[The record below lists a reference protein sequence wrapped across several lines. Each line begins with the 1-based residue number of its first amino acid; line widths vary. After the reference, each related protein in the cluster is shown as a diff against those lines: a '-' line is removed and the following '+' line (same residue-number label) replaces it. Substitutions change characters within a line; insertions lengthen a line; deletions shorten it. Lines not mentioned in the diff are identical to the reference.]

1 MDIGGQ
7 LRAAK
12 DRLTQAGCDS
22 PRLDAELLLAHALG
36 LGRAQLYARW
46 EHRLSDEQQRVYLGL
61 VQRRVQREPLAYVVG
76 HKEFFGL
83 EFEVDRNVLIPR
95 PETELLVE
103 QAIRIAHQITPD
115 GDLKI
120 ADVGTGSGAI
130 AVSLAVSLP
139 DATVDAVDRSV
150 EALAVAA
157 RNCRRHGVDSR
168 VRLLRGHLLLALPE
182 PVDIVVANL
191 PYIGRSEFAIIAPEI
206 RLFEPAEALDGGE
219 EGLDLIRWLLE
230 QAVRQP
236 KPPRVILLEIGSTQ
250 GEAVLDMAG
259 KIFVGAEMLLFQ
271 DYAGLDRIVTV
282 KS

>member
-1 MDIGGQ
+1 MDIGKQ

-36 LGRAQLYARW
+36 LGRAQLCARW
-46 EHRLSDEQQRVYLGL
+46 EQLLSDEQQRVYYGL
-61 VQRRVQREPLAYVVG
+61 VQRRVQREPLAYIVG

-83 EFEVDRNVLIPR
+83 EFEVDRDVLIPR

-103 QAIRIAHQITPD
+103 QAIQIAHQIAPD
-115 GDLKI
+115 GELQV
-120 ADVGTGSGAI
+120 ADIGTGSGAI
-130 AVSLAVSLP
+130 AVSLAVSQP
-139 DATVDAVDRSV
+139 DATVDAVDWSV

-168 VRLLRGHLLLALPE
+168 VRLFRGDLLLALPE

-191 PYIGRSEFAIIAPEI
+191 PYIGRSEFATIAPEI
-206 RLFEPAEALDGGE
+206 RLFEPVEALDGGE
-219 EGLDLIRWLLE
+219 EGLDLIRRLLE
-230 QAVRQP
+230 QAVRQR
-236 KPPRVILLEIGSTQ
+236 KPPQVILLEIGATQ
-250 GEAVLDMAG
+250 GQAVLDMAG
-259 KIFVGAEMLLFQ
+259 GIFPGAEVSLLQ

-282 KS
+282 RI

>member
-61 VQRRVQREPLAYVVG
+61 VQRRVQREPLAYIVG

-83 EFEVDRNVLIPR
+83 EFEVDQNVLIPR

-103 QAIRIAHQITPD
+103 QAIRIAHQIAPD

-130 AVSLAVSLP
+130 AVSLAIALS

-191 PYIGRSEFAIIAPEI
+191 PYISRSEFAIVAPEI
-206 RLFEPAEALDGGE
+206 RLFEPVEALDGGE
-219 EGLDLIRWLLE
+219 EGLDLIRRLLE

-259 KIFVGAEMLLFQ
+259 KIFVGAEMFLFQ

>member
-1 MDIGGQ
+1 MDIGNH

-46 EHRLSDEQQRVYLGL
+46 EHGLSDEQQRVYLGL
-61 VQRRVQREPLAYVVG
+61 VERRVQREPLAYIVG

-103 QAIRIAHQITPD
+103 QAIQIAHQIAPD

-130 AVSLAVSLP
+130 AVSLAVSLL

-150 EALAVAA
+150 KALAVAA
-157 RNCRRHGVDSR
+157 RNCRRHRVDSR
-168 VRLLRGHLLLALPE
+168 VRLLRGDLLLALPE

-191 PYIGRSEFAIIAPEI
+191 PYIGRSEFATIAPEI

-219 EGLDLIRWLLE
+219 EGLDLIRRLLE

-236 KPPRVILLEIGSTQ
+236 RPPHVILLEIGSTQ

-259 KIFVGAEMLLFQ
+259 KIFVGAEMFLFQ
-271 DYAGLDRIVTV
+271 DYAGLDRIVSV
-282 KS
+282 KL